1 VASSDYC
8 TAYEGVVGKTVLKFT
23 TKDLSDMLKIP
34 EGGISLLKVVPL
46 TMEKKNQ
53 VFGVGVKKGKEGWN
67 ETKALGII
75 AGWIPY
81 ISQRLF
87 LNMDEKKINDKYVS
101 AAYRA
106 WNGVRISW
114 AEILIV
120 SIRKEIS
127 KMKTRNP
134 MLLLSAGYLNVY
146 CKPH

>member
-1 VASSDYC
+1 
-8 TAYEGVVGKTVLKFT
+8 
-23 TKDLSDMLKIP
+23 MLKIP